1 MLINVRNNVW
11 RSLSVIIRI
20 HGTRNAISE
29 VNVPLLNERE
39 REREKEREREIRQ
52 ISFEK

>member
-11 RSLSVIIRI
+11 PSLSVIIRI

-29 VNVPLLNERE
+29 VNTPLLNERE
-39 REREKEREREIRQ
+39 RESTTNK
-52 ISFEK
+52 F

>member
-11 RSLSVIIRI
+11 PSLSVIIRI

-29 VNVPLLNERE
+29 VNASLSNERE
-39 REREKEREREIRQ
+39 RDREREYD
-52 ISFEK
+52 K